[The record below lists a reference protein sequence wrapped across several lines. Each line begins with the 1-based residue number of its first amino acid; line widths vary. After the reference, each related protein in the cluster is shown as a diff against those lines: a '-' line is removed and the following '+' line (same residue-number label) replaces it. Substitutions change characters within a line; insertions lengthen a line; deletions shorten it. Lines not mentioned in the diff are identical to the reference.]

1 MAKRRSEPEDEYSYN
16 YTYEYS
22 YSEPNAMRPRKTR
35 SIARSINRD
44 FSARVFSI
52 FLLMDAII
60 FGPELMVLLREL
72 TSGAAAFNFDPLIS
86 AMHENRVILGFQGV
100 VWVFTLFTG
109 VGGIRRKL
117 KPLDDITSAA
127 SFFTSQSAAADE
139 TRLHDL
145 ESAIDSISPTN
156 EDAALRTGDK
166 ELAGLEQ
173 AVNKLIK
180 RMRDSYR
187 QQARFVSDASHELRT
202 PIAVIQGYANMLDR
216 WGKEDEK
223 VLTESIDAIKAES
236 EHMKKLVEQLLF
248 LARGDSGR
256 TQLNVENIDLSG
268 MMSEVLEESEMI
280 DRDHVYCLKAEEP
293 VLTIGD
299 PDMLKQTARIL
310 VDNAVKYSPAGE
322 TITLRT
328 GYMDGYPTFTVQ
340 DNGRGMAQSDV
351 PHVFERF
358 YRADSSRARE
368 SGGTGLGL
376 AIAKWIV
383 DRHGGWF
390 VVVSR
395 EELGTR
401 ITVCLQQRPEFDS

>member
-1 MAKRRSEPEDEYSYN
+1 MFDERTALKPKR
-16 YTYEYS
+16 
-22 YSEPNAMRPRKTR
+22 TR
-35 SIARSINRD
+35 SIARSINRG
-44 FSARVFSI
+44 FASRI
-52 FLLMDAII
+52 FWIFIGLDAVLFWPELTTLLGALPGGTAGLD
-60 FGPELMVLLREL
+60 FGPLLAAMYGNLHILTFELL
-72 TSGAAAFNFDPLIS
+72 
-86 AMHENRVILGFQGV
+86 
-100 VWVFTLFTG
+100 VWWLSLFMG

-117 KPLDDITSAA
+117 KPLDELTNAA
-127 SFFTSQSAAADE
+127 SFFTRQNGAVDE
-139 TRLHDL
+139 KRFHDL
-145 ESAIDSISPTN
+145 ESAIDSISPTS

-166 ELAGLEQ
+166 ELQGLEQ

-223 VLTESIDAIKAES
+223 VLVESIDAIKAES

-256 TQLNVENIDLSG
+256 TQLNIENIELSG
-268 MMSEVLEESEMI
+268 MMREVLEESEMI
-280 DRDHVYCLKAEEP
+280 DTAHHYEIRDNGP
-293 VLTIGD
+293 TLTVGD

-310 VDNAVKYSPAGE
+310 VENAVKYSPSGE
-322 TITLRT
+322 TITLKS

-340 DNGRGMAQSDV
+340 DNGIGMAQSDV

-358 YRADSSRARE
+358 YRADSSRTRE

-395 EELGTR
+395 EGLGTR
-401 ITVCLQQRPEFDS
+401 ITVCLPPRPEEA